1 MKKTKEMKSNKA
13 ITLIS
18 LVITIIVL
26 LILVGV
32 TINTLT
38 GEHGLINRAITTKE
52 KAEVAG
58 IEETLQLAIE
68 TVKIDWYK
76 EGAYGTVGEYLT
88 SHISDLQTAVGDNTL
103 TVNGN
108 KITYSGREFTINS
121 QTGKITGST
130 IATPSK
136 SWSTAIEGGKTVIT
150 DGEGN
155 KIKIGDKIDYDP
167 SLEATKTT
175 ETSYATDTGYDN
187 DQVFSVSSLAKTS
200 GENWRVFGFNE
211 ATKEIIIIPENFVG
225 PITGGEDTGF
235 GYTYYLLKG
244 QKGYINGESEL
255 TKICDLYGHGKYA
268 TGARCIT
275 DKDINDIT
283 GYDKTT
289 YSRYGVEWTYGRN
302 LSGDLTYSD
311 GGSNSGTNN
320 YDIPN
325 FYYPYE
331 DPTTHVKSWKN
342 LDSSKTGEIVSLTR
356 TKYNY
361 TISVADNIKKELLLG
376 KQNRGDSYF
385 TGSNGAGA
393 DFRYWLGSSYVI
405 PYSGEAYFG
414 LRVVASG
421 YMSGCDLARS
431 TGFEEPNCFGVRPLV
446 SLQSNVNLKYNSTS
460 TEWEFK

>member
-1 MKKTKEMKSNKA
+1 M
-13 ITLIS
+13 
-18 LVITIIVL
+18 
-26 LILVGV
+26 
-32 TINTLT
+32 
-38 GEHGLINRAITTKE
+38 INRAITTKE

-58 IEETLQLAIE
+58 IEEILQLAIE

-175 ETSYATDTGYDN
+175 ETSYATDSGYEYDN
-187 DQVFSVSSLAKTS
+187 
-200 GENWRVFGFNE
+200 G
-211 ATKEIIIIPENFVG
+211 I
-225 PITGGEDTGF
+225 
-235 GYTYYLLKG
+235 
-244 QKGYINGESEL
+244 SEL

-289 YSRYGVEWTYGRN
+289 CPVYGVEWTYGRN
-302 LSGDLTYSD
+302 SSGYLTYSD
-311 GGSNSGTNN
+311 GGSYSGTNN
-320 YDIPN
+320 FYIQD

-342 LDSSKTGEIVSLTR
+342 LDSSKTGKGVTLTNTDYYTCNISETEITQ
-356 TKYNY
+356 
-361 TISVADNIKKELLLG
+361 KELLLG
-376 KQNRGDSYF
+376 KQNGENYYF

-393 DFRYWLGSSYVI
+393 NFQYWLGSSYA
-405 PYSGEAYFG
+405 STGSSLAYFG
-414 LRVVASG
+414 LNYVGSG
-421 YMSGCDLARS
+421 ILNFSGLANS
-431 TGFEEPNCFGVRPLV
+431 NGNEFPSSYGVRPLV